1 MDIDKK
7 MEMLRKRNAK
17 LQEENE
23 TLKAQLS
30 QQSNDKDRYKK
41 LCEQLEDLK
50 ARWEKELCEQ
60 LEDLKARW
68 EKEVADIKDLKIKYE
83 TIISDIK
90 KAKDIL
96 MGK

>member
-17 LQEENE
+17 LQEENV

-41 LCEQLEDLK
+41 LCEQLG
-50 ARWEKELCEQ
+50 
-60 LEDLKARW
+60 DLKARW
-68 EKEVADIKDLKIKYE
+68 EKEVSEIKSQRIKYE
-83 TIISDIK
+83 AMIGDVK
-90 KAKDIL
+90 KVKDVL
-96 MGK
+96 VGTNDLGR

>member
-30 QQSNDKDRYKK
+30 QQSKDENRY
-41 LCEQLEDLK
+41 
-50 ARWEKELCEQ
+50 AELCDRIEV
-60 LEDLKARW
+60 LKDNW
-68 EKEVADIKDLKIKYE
+68 KKEIAEIQSLKMKYE
-83 TIISDIK
+83 AMIGDVK
-90 KAKDIL
+90 KVKDVL
-96 MGK
+96 MGR

>member
-50 ARWEKELCEQ
+50 ARWG
-60 LEDLKARW
+60 
-68 EKEVADIKDLKIKYE
+68 KEVSEIKSQRIKYE
-83 TIISDIK
+83 AMIGDVK
-90 KAKDIL
+90 KVKDVL
-96 MGK
+96 VGTNDKRFSHNK